1 MPETA
6 TVEAARSAME
16 NFMALLSVKKFRKS
30 TFVVGVG
37 WSPSVLFVVFC
48 SCSAVGCRRLVLSAK
63 RLDLSEDWVFVR
75 GNSMRTRGNLNSG

>member
-1 MPETA
+1 M
-6 TVEAARSAME
+6 EAARSAME

-30 TFVVGVG
+30 TFVVVVG
-37 WSPSVLFVVFC
+37 LSPSVIVVFC

-63 RLDLSEDWVFVR
+63 RLDLSEDWAFVR